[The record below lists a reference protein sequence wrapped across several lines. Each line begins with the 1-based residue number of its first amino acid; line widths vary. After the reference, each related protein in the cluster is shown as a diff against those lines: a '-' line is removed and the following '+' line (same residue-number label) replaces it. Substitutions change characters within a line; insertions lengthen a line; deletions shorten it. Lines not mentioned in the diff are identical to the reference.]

1 MRLELSFQFEKR
13 CTITKALR
21 VRILQRR
28 GVVTRNTLEA
38 MVANLNLGPNN
49 RPEGEDLRLRMGE
62 LG

>member
-1 MRLELSFQFEKR
+1 MYHHEGSEGENS
-13 CTITKALR
+13 T
-21 VRILQRR
+21 VS

-49 RPEGEDLRLRMGE
+49 RPEGEDLGLRMGE